1 MMITYLIKKYK
12 ITQTELSK
20 KYQIPLRTVQA
31 WYHGER
37 NPPQYIIKMLDK
49 LLEHKIDL

>member
-1 MMITYLIKKYK
+1 MEKICKKYN
-12 ITQTELSK
+12 ITQTEISK
-20 KYQIPLRTVQA
+20 KYLIPLRTVQA
-31 WYHGER
+31 WYHEER